1 MAIDIA
7 RRQFISALGA
17 AAVAWPIVAQ
27 AQHPTMP
34 VVGFLG
40 IGSPASDASRVNA
53 FRQGLSELGYVE
65 GRNVVFE
72 YRWADDHNDRLPAL
86 AIDLVRRQVTLIA
99 AIGLTP
105 AAMAAKAATPTI
117 PIVFVIGG
125 DPVKF
130 GLVASLNRPGGNLTG
145 FSFLV
150 SLLGAKYFQ
159 LLNEAVPPPALIGFL
174 VNPVN
179 PNAETDTKEVQEAA
193 QVLGRDLLVVK
204 ASSEGEFETAFAM
217 LTQKRVGALFVEADQ
232 FFLRWRERLV
242 ALAARYTLPTIYP
255 AREFV
260 EVGGL
265 MSYGTNRTEVYNQ
278 AGVYA
283 GRILKGE
290 KAADL
295 PIQQATKVEL
305 VVNLKTAKTLAL
317 TVPESILAR
326 ADEVIE

>member
-179 PNAETDTKEVQEAA
+179 PNAETDTKEVQDAA

>member
-1 MAIDIA
+1 
-7 RRQFISALGA
+7 
-17 AAVAWPIVAQ
+17 
-27 AQHPTMP
+27 
-34 VVGFLG
+34 
-40 IGSPASDASRVNA
+40 
-53 FRQGLSELGYVE
+53 
-65 GRNVVFE
+65 
-72 YRWADDHNDRLPAL
+72 
-86 AIDLVRRQVTLIA
+86 
-99 AIGLTP
+99 
-105 AAMAAKAATPTI
+105 
-117 PIVFVIGG
+117 
-125 DPVKF
+125 
-130 GLVASLNRPGGNLTG
+130 
-145 FSFLV
+145 
-150 SLLGAKYFQ
+150 
-159 LLNEAVPPPALIGFL
+159 LIGFL

-179 PNAETDTKEVQEAA
+179 PNAETDTKEVQDAA

>member
-72 YRWADDHNDRLPAL
+72 YRWADDHNDRLPAPGV
-86 AIDLVRRQVTLIA
+86 DLVRRQVTLIA

-179 PNAETDTKEVQEAA
+179 PNAETDTKEVQDAA

-204 ASSEGEFETAFAM
+204 ASS
-217 LTQKRVGALFVEADQ
+217 
-232 FFLRWRERLV
+232 
-242 ALAARYTLPTIYP
+242 
-255 AREFV
+255 
-260 EVGGL
+260 
-265 MSYGTNRTEVYNQ
+265 
-278 AGVYA
+278 
-283 GRILKGE
+283 
-290 KAADL
+290 
-295 PIQQATKVEL
+295 
-305 VVNLKTAKTLAL
+305 
-317 TVPESILAR
+317 
-326 ADEVIE
+326 

>member
-150 SLLGAKYFQ
+150 SLLGAKYFK
-159 LLNEAVPPPALIGFL
+159 LLNEAVPR
-174 VNPVN
+174 
-179 PNAETDTKEVQEAA
+179 QH
-193 QVLGRDLLVVK
+193 
-204 ASSEGEFETAFAM
+204 
-217 LTQKRVGALFVEADQ
+217 
-232 FFLRWRERLV
+232 
-242 ALAARYTLPTIYP
+242 
-255 AREFV
+255 
-260 EVGGL
+260 
-265 MSYGTNRTEVYNQ
+265 
-278 AGVYA
+278 
-283 GRILKGE
+283 
-290 KAADL
+290 
-295 PIQQATKVEL
+295 
-305 VVNLKTAKTLAL
+305 
-317 TVPESILAR
+317 
-326 ADEVIE
+326 

>member
-65 GRNVVFE
+65 GRNVVLE

-179 PNAETDTKEVQEAA
+179 PNAETDTKEVQDAA